1 MLVGHNFFNNQ
12 YGLHNENLKI
22 TPACVQNCNIL
33 VRNGHLSALQFQDFL
48 KNVKNESPP
57 SFKLIFQALFS
68 KDSCWGKY
76 IKSLKRNFV
85 VFLCPSVIEVLGTR
99 SHVHHYRWAWIDI
112 SSEEFLR
119 NINTTVAQK
128 SIINCTKLQKPSKV
142 GLESLT
148 WKRKN
153 NSC

>member
-1 MLVGHNFFNNQ
+1 MVIIFFSTIN
-12 YGLHNENLKI
+12 GLHNENLKI
-22 TPACVQNCNIL
+22 TRAYVQNCNIL
-33 VRNGHLSALQFQDFL
+33 VRNGHLSAALQFQDFL

-99 SHVHHYRWAWIDI
+99 SHVHYHRWAWIDV
-112 SSEEFLR
+112 SSEGFLL
-119 NINTTVAQK
+119 NINTTV
-128 SIINCTKLQKPSKV
+128 
-142 GLESLT
+142 G
-148 WKRKN
+148 KN
-153 NSC
+153 NQFLTAQSFKKMVWNAYLEKIN